1 MSSNDTIAAIST
13 APGRAGIGV
22 VRVSG
27 SAVLDIANALT
38 GLKPEPGRFSFTSFF
53 TREHELIDS
62 GLLLYFQS
70 PRSYTGEDV
79 IELHVHGSD
88 VVLRNLLNEVC
99 SLGARM
105 ARPGEF
111 TERAFVNDKMD
122 LLQAEAVMDLIESTS
137 GKAARSA
144 LRSLEGV
151 FSEQI
156 TGIQKVLIN
165 ARALIEAALDF
176 PDEEDIQIDI
186 QPVRDNL
193 VEAMALTASLLKNAE
208 AGAKLNK
215 GLHVVIIGK
224 PNVGK
229 SSLLNRLSG
238 NDVAIVSDTPGT
250 TRDRVL
256 QSILLDGV
264 ELQLVDTAGIRES
277 QDEVERLGIERSH
290 DSLQKADLVL
300 YVFDNDADQHA
311 LVDLL
316 PQKTPYLLVRNKV
329 DLSSPE
335 NCKRQQ
341 VLHVSAKTGD
351 GMDNLTGEI
360 SRFLKLDSSDEN
372 TVSARQR
379 HINAIQTSSNCI
391 ENALEGLDTDIGY
404 EVVGELIRQALLSF
418 DEVLGRVSA
427 DDILGVIFSK
437 FCIGK

>member
-13 APGRAGIGV
+13 APGRAGIGI

-27 SAVLDIANALT
+27 PAAIDIATGLT
-38 GLKPEPGRFSFTSFF
+38 GLKPEPGRFAFTSFF
-53 TREHELIDS
+53 TQARELIDT

-70 PRSYTGEDV
+70 PRSYTGEDI
-79 IELHVHGSD
+79 IELHAHGSD
-88 VVLRNLLNEVC
+88 VVLRNLLNEAC

-111 TERAFVNDKMD
+111 TERAFLNDKLD

-137 GKAARSA
+137 NKAARSA

-156 TGIQKVLIN
+156 TEIQQLLVN
-165 ARALIEAALDF
+165 GRALIEAALDF
-176 PDEEDIQIDI
+176 PDEQDIEIDI
-186 QPVRDNL
+186 QPVKDSL
-193 VEAMALTASLLKNAE
+193 VEALTLTTNLLSNAE

-215 GLHVVIIGK
+215 GLHVVIMGK

-238 NDVAIVSDTPGT
+238 NEVAIVSDRPGT
-250 TRDRVL
+250 TRDRVS
-256 QSILLDGV
+256 QTILLDGV

-277 QDEVERLGIERSH
+277 QDEVELLGIERSH

-300 YVFDNDADQHA
+300 YVFDNDTDQLA
-311 LVDLL
+311 LTDSL
-316 PQKTPYLLVRNKV
+316 PEKTPCLLVRNKV
-329 DLSSPE
+329 DLSSPVDDQL
-335 NCKRQQ
+335 QQ
-341 VLHVSAKTGD
+341 VLNVSAKTGE
-351 GMDNLTGEI
+351 GIENLTSEI
-360 SRFLKLDSSDEN
+360 RTFLNLDSSDQN

-379 HINAIQTSSNCI
+379 HINAIQAARNHI
-391 ENALEGLDTDIGY
+391 EKALDGLDADIGY
-404 EVVGELIRQALLSF
+404 EVVGELLRQALLAL
-418 DEVLGRVSA
+418 DEILGRVSA
-427 DDILGVIFSK
+427 DDILGVIFSR